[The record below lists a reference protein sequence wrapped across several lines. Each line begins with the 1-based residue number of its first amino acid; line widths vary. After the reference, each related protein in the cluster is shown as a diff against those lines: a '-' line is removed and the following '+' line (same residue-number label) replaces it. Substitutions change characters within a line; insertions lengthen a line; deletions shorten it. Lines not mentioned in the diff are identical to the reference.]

1 MARHAPITQNNKF
14 AISLQCLAKEVSDE
28 VDFLHAEEH
37 EGFLQVNTMVLIG
50 MVKYFESSQNSKF
63 GMSLQYL
70 KQEIRDEVDFCMQ
83 INIKVDF
90 NTLDTKVS
98 CKVIRLI
105 LMGMIKHSQSTQSN
119 KFAIFLQYLRK
130 GVRNG
135 VLFCMQINIK
145 VPTIWHYHF

>member
-70 KQEIRDEVDFCMQ
+70 KQEIRD
-83 INIKVDF
+83 K
-90 NTLDTKVS
+90 
-98 CKVIRLI
+98 LI
-105 LMGMIKHSQSTQSN
+105 
-119 KFAIFLQYLRK
+119 FACR
-130 GVRNG
+130 
-135 VLFCMQINIK
+135 
-145 VPTIWHYHF
+145 